1 MKQGVAILEITGLG
15 PALVTLDTIEK
26 TAPIEILQ
34 CELNDF
40 YGICADWPA
49 HRRPLKPPS
58 KRLGDSLKARAAPV

>member
-40 YGICADWPA
+40 YGICAIG
-49 HRRPLKPPS
+49 RC
-58 KRLGDSLKARAAPV
+58 AAGP